1 MFGQINTLT
10 TFNILEYY
18 LKNLGSCLCCC
29 KCPCSSDNANVY
41 ADADADAEL

>member
-18 LKNLGSCLCCC
+18 LKNLGSCLYCC
-29 KCPCSSDNANVY
+29 KCPCSSDNANPY